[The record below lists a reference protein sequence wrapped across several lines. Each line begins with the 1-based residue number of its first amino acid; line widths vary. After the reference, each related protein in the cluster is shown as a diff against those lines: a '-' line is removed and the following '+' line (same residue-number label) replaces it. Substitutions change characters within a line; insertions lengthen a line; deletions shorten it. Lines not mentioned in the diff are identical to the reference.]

1 MNYNRVLTIQDI
13 SCLGQC
19 SLTVALPILSA
30 CGQETVILPS
40 ALLSTHSGG
49 FKDFTFRDLTDDI
62 PAIQK
67 HWQKEG
73 IHFDAIYTGYLGS
86 IPEIHYVS
94 DILDTMGN
102 SHCVKIVDPAM
113 ADHGK
118 LYSHFTSEYAAEMTS
133 LCQKADIIIPN
144 MTEAC
149 MMTGLPY
156 RETYDQHFV
165 MSVLEAL
172 RAIHMKTIILTGM
185 PLLINET
192 LWSLG
197 IAVMNQCYSTCGLNV
212 VPALN
217 ISTTLFNLTSVVFH
231 SLGVSVGILM
241 GQMLGAS
248 TPAEEVKSASRKL
261 IALSVA
267 SGLLFGLL
275 SIALSGVFPH
285 IYNTSLSVRQ
295 LASRMIIICSLF
307 MAFDGIANASYFLLR
322 SGGQTYITFLFD
334 CGFVWAC
341 MVPLGLFLS
350 RVLQLG
356 ILPLYFCC
364 QCTNVLKAF
373 LGIWF
378 LNKGAWIQ
386 NLTID

>member
-156 RETYDQHFV
+156 RETYDRHFV

-172 RAIHMKTIILTGM
+172 RSIHMKTIILTGISYDEATTGVV
-185 PLLINET
+185 LYEGDNFTYYSHKKLAKNSHGTGDIFASAFTGASLSGKT
-192 LWSLG
+192 LQEACK
-197 IAVMNQCYSTCGLNV
+197 IAADFVLACMENTQDDPDHWY
-212 VPALN
+212 
-217 ISTTLFNLTSVVFH
+217 
-231 SLGVSVGILM
+231 GVKFEP
-241 GQMLGAS
+241 MLG
-248 TPAEEVKSASRKL
+248 KL
-261 IALSVA
+261 IEA
-267 SGLLFGLL
+267 
-275 SIALSGVFPH
+275 IMC
-285 IYNTSLSVRQ
+285 RKD
-295 LASRMIIICSLF
+295 ME
-307 MAFDGIANASYFLLR
+307 
-322 SGGQTYITFLFD
+322 
-334 CGFVWAC
+334 
-341 MVPLGLFLS
+341 
-350 RVLQLG
+350 
-356 ILPLYFCC
+356 
-364 QCTNVLKAF
+364 
-373 LGIWF
+373 
-378 LNKGAWIQ
+378 
-386 NLTID
+386 